1 MVIGPTVH
9 FFCGKMAA
17 GKSTFAKELAR
28 QHRAVLLVEDHFLE
42 KLFPGEIK
50 SIPDYVR
57 CSSLVKEALFSHI
70 VSLLSSGISVV
81 LDFPGNTKNQR
92 AWFLQIIEEARV
104 AHELHYLDVSDEVC
118 KAQLRI
124 RSKDLPAGAS
134 FTTDAEFDAITRY
147 FQPPSAEE
155 NFNVVVHM
163 RHHLP
168 NKPLHASA

>member
-1 MVIGPTVH
+1 
-9 FFCGKMAA
+9 
-17 GKSTFAKELAR
+17 
-28 QHRAVLLVEDHFLE
+28 
-42 KLFPGEIK
+42 
-50 SIPDYVR
+50 
-57 CSSLVKEALFSHI
+57 
-70 VSLLSSGISVV
+70 

-163 RHHLP
+163 RT
-168 NKPLHASA
+168 ASFA